1 MAKGGNDFLK
11 GEGGDD
17 FIDGGDGTDR
27 AAYSGRIE
35 DYRADQM
42 ADGSVRIVDLR
53 SGAPD
58 GVDVVRNVE
67 LFEFAG
73 GTVGVGDLPTAPSN
87 RAPEASADTAA
98 IGEDSG
104 PSRIDVLANDR
115 DPDAGDRV
123 TVASIDSAGLAGLV
137 TINSDGSLSYASN
150 DKFEW
155 LAAGQTATDTFRY
168 AVQDLAGFTST
179 ASVMVTVLGAND
191 APTARNEGFTIG
203 NTGATVLG
211 NVLANDDVDQ
221 GDTISLGQIAATSAR
236 GAAISIDA
244 QGRAVYDPGD
254 IFAGLGTGATTMDSF
269 SYTVVDSHGAAST
282 AHRQPHDQRRRS
294 RARPAAQDH

>member
-1 MAKGGNDFLK
+1 MRIGDTEIRNIEEIVFQGGRGGDLISGGERFDVIYGGSGDDLLRGEGGDDWLHGGSGHDRLFGVAGADRLYGEGGNDFLK

-42 ADGSVRIVDLR
+42 TDGSVRIVDLR

-104 PSRIDVLANDR
+104 PSRNR
-115 DPDAGDRV
+115 
-123 TVASIDSAGLAGLV
+123 
-137 TINSDGSLSYASN
+137 
-150 DKFEW
+150 
-155 LAAGQTATDTFRY
+155 
-168 AVQDLAGFTST
+168 
-179 ASVMVTVLGAND
+179 
-191 APTARNEGFTIG
+191 
-203 NTGATVLG
+203 
-211 NVLANDDVDQ
+211 
-221 GDTISLGQIAATSAR
+221 
-236 GAAISIDA
+236 
-244 QGRAVYDPGD
+244 
-254 IFAGLGTGATTMDSF
+254 
-269 SYTVVDSHGAAST
+269 
-282 AHRQPHDQRRRS
+282 
-294 RARPAAQDH
+294 RAR